1 MSQEQQ
7 EIIELISLFLKQNP
21 EQRFG
26 QALHNLDIN
35 QFSSKENHDLRDI
48 YNDDDSVILKR
59 LKTQIDALQSN
70 KYK

>member
-35 QFSSKENHDLRDI
+35 QFSSKENHDLRDT
-48 YNDDDSVILKR
+48 YNDDSVILKR
-59 LKTQIDALQSN
+59 LKAQIDTLQSN